1 MLAIIRKGLLTVRVQ
16 LDRKQVM
23 AVAVLCGALAGFVG
37 FLPLLFGLRQ
47 TRKVTATSNFGH
59 MSILLI
65 SLIISFVLMFVFAI
79 ICVNVARDVAM
90 PFVLAEA
97 LALSVTA
104 IVFGVRRTLA
114 GKSEKE

>member
-1 MLAIIRKGLLTVRVQ
+1 
-16 LDRKQVM
+16 M
-23 AVAVLCGALAGFVG
+23 AAAVLIGVLAGFIG
-37 FLPLLFGLRQ
+37 FMPLLVGLRQ

-65 SLIISFVLMFVFAI
+65 SLVISFALMFAFAI

-104 IVFGVRRTLA
+104 IVFGVRRTL
-114 GKSEKE
+114 GSKSEKE